1 MGPASRF
8 YYNDRQNLG
17 LQGHRQA
24 HDPVN
29 GLHTQPC
36 GKNK

>member
-1 MGPASRF
+1 MGPASGF
-8 YYNDRQNLG
+8 CNNAGQNLG

-29 GLHTQPC
+29 GLHTQPS